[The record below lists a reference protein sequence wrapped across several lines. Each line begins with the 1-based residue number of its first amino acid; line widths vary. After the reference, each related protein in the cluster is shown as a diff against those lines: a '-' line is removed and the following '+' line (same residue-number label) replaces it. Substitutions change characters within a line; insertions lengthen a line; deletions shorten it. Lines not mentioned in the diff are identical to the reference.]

1 MLETVNKR
9 EKELLLILEATTD
22 GIWQWDLRDD
32 KILLSQKFYAM
43 LGYEPGEFPADFQTW
58 QDMIHPADRECAVDN
73 FRNFIRGTTVEYRN
87 EFRFRAK
94 SGDYRWIRA
103 GGRIV
108 ERDDRGNAVRL
119 IGNHQDIT
127 DLRHA
132 DEMIRESKELYEKL
146 TELSLAGIY
155 LIQKGEFKFLNAR
168 AASMVGCL
176 PGELVGRRAD
186 NIIHPDDRARA
197 GENAQSMLRGELT
210 APYEFRII
218 TKDGKTRWVM
228 EAVSAICNGR
238 NRLVLGNAMDITE
251 RKAEEEKR
259 KFLEYQLQQAQR
271 IEALGTLA
279 GGIAHDFNNILS
291 SLIGFTE
298 LAMRESRA
306 DKRLHHLE
314 QVMRASERAKNL
326 TAQILDFSRREEAGK
341 KPLDI
346 RMIIKET
353 LKLLKASLPA
363 TILIKPEMTTKPAT
377 VLADPTQIH
386 QIMMNLGTNAAH
398 AMREKGGVLQVQLS
412 LIEMDQEEMA
422 LPDTGLKAGPYV
434 RLKISDTG
442 QGIDPANL
450 DRIFHPFFTTK
461 KQGEGT
467 GLGLSVVY
475 GIVKNHGGMISV
487 KSSPGNGTAFTIYL
501 PYITTGMV
509 AGDKESSFPSPSG
522 KERILFVDD
531 ESAIVDA
538 AAQYLRS
545 MGYDV
550 IATTESLEALKIF
563 RRRPDR
569 IDLVITDMTM
579 PRLTGLELSMEILA
593 IRADLPIIICSGYNQ
608 LLQEKLLK
616 RLGISHFVKKPITLA
631 DLNRRVRQVLDKQQG
646 N

>member
-1 MLETVNKR
+1 LETVNKR

-58 QDMIHPADRECAVDN
+58 QDMIHPADRECAVSIICDY
-73 FRNFIRGTTVEYRN
+73 IAGITLEYRN
-87 EFRFRAK
+87 EFRMKAK
-94 SGDYRWIRA
+94 CGEYRWIRA

-127 DLRHA
+127 
-132 DEMIRESKELYEKL
+132 
-146 TELSLAGIY
+146 
-155 LIQKGEFKFLNAR
+155 
-168 AASMVGCL
+168 
-176 PGELVGRRAD
+176 
-186 NIIHPDDRARA
+186 
-197 GENAQSMLRGELT
+197 
-210 APYEFRII
+210 
-218 TKDGKTRWVM
+218 
-228 EAVSAICNGR
+228 
-238 NRLVLGNAMDITE
+238 E

-271 IEALGTLA
+271 MEALGTLA

-314 QVMRASERAKNL
+314 QVMQASERAKNL

-412 LIEMDQEEMA
+412 LIEANQEEMA

-509 AGDKESSFPSPSG
+509 AGDKEPSVPSPSG

-563 RRRPDR
+563 HRRPDR

-593 IRADLPIIICSGYNQ
+593 IRPGLPIIICSGYNQ
-608 LLQEKLLK
+608 LRQGKLLK
-616 RLGISHFVKKPITLA
+616 QLGISYFVKKPITLA
-631 DLNRRVRQVLDKQQG
+631 DLNRRVRQVLDKQQE